1 MKVLITGGA
10 GYIGTELTYRLAQIP
25 QIKEIIIY
33 DNLSRGNYN
42 LFIGQSKL
50 NHKIS
55 FVHADILDT
64 ITLKKHLRGVDMVY
78 HLAAKVTTP
87 FADHNVHQFEQINN
101 WGTAELVYA
110 VEESEVKKFVYLS
123 SASVYGS
130 SSELVQVGSPLN
142 PKSFYGISK
151 MRGEEHVS
159 RLLEKDVTTYIIRCG
174 NVFGYNKSMR
184 FDSVV
189 NRFLFAANFK
199 KLIQVNGDG
208 KQHRSFIHVD
218 KTGDIL
224 SRLPVDDLEA
234 GIYDLVED
242 TLSINFIADA
252 IKELYPELEMIYINQ
267 NNKMRELKVKQDPR
281 IFGLT
286 DIPIRSLI
294 EVLRDFK
301 VHFSW

>member
-25 QIKEIIIY
+25 QISEIVVY

-64 ITLKKHLRGVDMVY
+64 ITLKKNLKDVTLVY
-78 HLAAKVTTP
+78 HLAAKATTP

-110 VEESEVKKFVYLS
+110 VEESDVKKFVYLS

-130 SSELVQVGSPLN
+130 SSEHVDTASPLD
-142 PKSFYGISK
+142 PDSFYGISK
-151 MRGEEHVS
+151 MRGEEHVK
-159 RLLEKDVTTYIIRCG
+159 RLFEKDVATYIIRCG

-189 NRFLFAANFK
+189 NKFMFAANYK
-199 KLIQVNGDG
+199 KLLQINGNG

-224 SRLPVDDLEA
+224 SRLSGEVLEP

-242 TLSINFIADA
+242 TLSVNFIADS
-252 IKELYPELEMIYINQ
+252 IKELYPDLEMIYINQ
-267 NNKMRELKVKQDPR
+267 NNKMRELKVKQDTR

-286 DIPIRSLI
+286 DIPVRN
-294 EVLRDFK
+294 LRDVLQHFK
-301 VHFSW
+301 TNFTY